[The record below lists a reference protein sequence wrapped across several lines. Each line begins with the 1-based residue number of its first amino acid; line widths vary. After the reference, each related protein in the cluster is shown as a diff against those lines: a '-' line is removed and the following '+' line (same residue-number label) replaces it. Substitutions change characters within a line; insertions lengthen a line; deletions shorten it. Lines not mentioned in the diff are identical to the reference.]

1 MMARSC
7 RGEIFESDTVGVYHC
22 VNRCVRR
29 AFLCGADPLTGCNYE
44 HRRGWIRQRL
54 EFLAGSFGLDVMAFA
69 ILSNH
74 IHLVLRNRPDIVAC
88 WSDLEVARR
97 WYRLCP
103 FRKQEDGSPEEPNQY
118 ELAMLTNDPD
128 RMAELRR
135 RLSHPSWLM
144 KMLCENIARRSNRED
159 ECTGRFFEGRYK
171 MTRLLDDG
179 AVLACMAY
187 VDLNPI
193 RAGLTDTLDGYLH
206 VSIHDRL
213 ESLDDSPVDPAGW
226 LAPIMLQSAAPR
238 EEDDLSASP
247 EETRGKEGET
257 FGQPMK
263 FAMKSD
269 AASSEVAAGTA
280 RRTSNRRPS
289 DRGCLPMDLDEY
301 VRLLTWLAGAERSCS
316 ERCCTGSKLPTP
328 SRINIDA
335 NIFRNVVSNF
345 GRLFRTVA
353 GNPQRTRYE
362 AIRRGRRWLQSPGA
376 SQLEV
381 AASPIG

>member
-1 MMARSC
+1 MARSC
-7 RGEIFESDTVGVYHC
+7 RGEIFEFDTVGIYHC

-69 ILSNH
+69 ILSNQV
-74 IHLVLRNRPDIVAC
+74 HLVLRNRPDVVAR

-103 FRKQEDGSPEEPNQY
+103 VRKQEDGSPKEPNRY
-118 ELAMLTNDPD
+118 ELAMLTGDPE

-171 MTRLLDDG
+171 MTRLLDEG

-193 RAGLTDTLDGYLH
+193 RAGLTDTLDGYRH
-206 VSIHDRL
+206 VSIRDRL

-226 LAPIMLQSAAPR
+226 LAPIKLQSVTSM
-238 EEDDLSASP
+238 EDVLSVRQEGP
-247 EETRGKEGET
+247 NNQEGET
-257 FGQPMK
+257 SGQQTE
-263 FAMKSD
+263 FAMESD
-269 AASSEVAAGTA
+269 VASSETAAGTA
-280 RRTSNRRPS
+280 RRPSN
-289 DRGCLPMDLDEY
+289 RGCLPMELDEY
-301 VRLLTWLAGAERSCS
+301 IRLLTWLASAERLCS
-316 ERCCTGSKLPTP
+316 EKCCTGSPLPTP
-328 SRINIDA
+328 RGMNIDA
-335 NIFRNVVSNF
+335 RAFRAVVDNF

-353 GNPQRTRYE
+353 GNPQRTRHE
-362 AIRRGRRWLQSPGA
+362 AIRHGRHWLQSPGA

-381 AASPIG
+381 AASPID